1 MPPKLIKL
9 TETAN
14 LSPLAAIMKGIGYA
28 AAHQDS
34 VFGSGT
40 LDVAKY
46 GHVLQS
52 RRLVGVRGAGLAFD
66 GLYYVTKVVH
76 EIKRGTYTQQ
86 FNLARN
92 GVRRTVPAVPA

>member
-1 MPPKLIKL
+1 M
-9 TETAN
+9 TETAQ
-14 LSPLAAIMKGIGYA
+14 LSPIAAIVKGIGYA
-28 AAHQDS
+28 ATHQDS

-46 GHVLQS
+46 GHVLRS
-52 RRLVGVRGAGLAFD
+52 RQLVGVRGAGPAYD

-76 EIKRGTYTQQ
+76 EIKRGSFTQQ

-92 GVRRTVPAVPA
+92 AVVSTLPVVPV